1 MKISCCSTVLQQTFY
16 LISVSLQIFH
26 FFAHAGWS
34 LPLASI
40 KNLFGSISL
49 ENMKLGGYDL
59 TAFSCNFS
67 IHNFDR
73 GKGRL
78 DKFGILFF
86 NKDFKIVESG

>member
-1 MKISCCSTVLQQTFY
+1 
-16 LISVSLQIFH
+16 
-26 FFAHAGWS
+26 
-34 LPLASI
+34 
-40 KNLFGSISL
+40 
-49 ENMKLGGYDL
+49 MKLGGYDL

-86 NKDFKIVESG
+86 NKDFKIVESGWGHPVLDVYKLRQFSY